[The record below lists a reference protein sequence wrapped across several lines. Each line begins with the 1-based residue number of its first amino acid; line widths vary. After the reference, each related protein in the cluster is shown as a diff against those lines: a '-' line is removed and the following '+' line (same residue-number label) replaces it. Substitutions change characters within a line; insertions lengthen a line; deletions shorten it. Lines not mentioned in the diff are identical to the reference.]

1 MKQKFIMTQANNKL
15 LVLSLSDINL
25 GMYNAQ
31 TERINIQFQGHFLL
45 ILRADSFLV
54 YKYFLLE

>member
-1 MKQKFIMTQANNKL
+1 MTQANNKL
-15 LVLSLSDINL
+15 LVLGLSDINL